1 MSDPDRVKQAW
12 QTSVRAPALPSLAAV
27 RADVDGFRRKARRE
41 NASVFAVQSAMFLG
55 GLAAAFLAPTVL
67 LRIGAAMVA
76 LGGVVSAWQ
85 FRRRVSAG
93 PVPEGAEAEPLLLYQ
108 RAQLAG
114 QRDAAANVFLCFQ
127 LPAIPG
133 GFMVMI
139 GLMLHDGTRP
149 HPHLPPAAWIGVML
163 AQAACLAVGWLG
175 MRRGARRLQKKIDAI
190 DQLIKPER

>member
-12 QTSVRAPALPSLAAV
+12 QTSVRAPALPSLAAI
-27 RADVDGFRRKARRE
+27 RADVDGFHRKARRE
-41 NASVFAVQSAMFLG
+41 NAYVYAVQSAMILG
-55 GLAAAFLAPTVL
+55 GLAGAILAPTLL
-67 LRIGAAMVA
+67 LRIGAAIVA
-76 LGGVVSAWQ
+76 AGGAVSAWQ
-85 FRRRVSAG
+85 FRRRVSPG
-93 PVPEGAEAEPLLLYQ
+93 PVPEGAAAEPLLLYQ

-139 GLMLHDGTRP
+139 GLMLRDSARP
-149 HPHLPPAAWIGVML
+149 HPHFSPTAWVGLMA

-175 MRRGARRLQKKIDAI
+175 MRRNARRLQKKIDEI
-190 DQLIKPER
+190 DALTAEK